1 MLIVLTGLALAQAEE
16 LAGDN
21 RYPYRPWI
29 LSKSISVEPPN
40 CYPPDREGRALDGDY
55 RRLQTVT
62 SGNPSRKKTLRT
74 VLTSAQTADPLRE
87 FLQQYSGSAET
98 WLPAK
103 RVAEYVFGHGRTND
117 LENRQ
122 RMAWLYKV
130 INSLESAGSK
140 S

>member
-1 MLIVLTGLALAQAEE
+1 MSGPASAHGAARGWAAMMIVLTGLALAQAEE

-21 RYPYRPWI
+21 RYPY
-29 LSKSISVEPPN
+29 
-40 CYPPDREGRALDGDY
+40 
-55 RRLQTVT
+55 
-62 SGNPSRKKTLRT
+62 
-74 VLTSAQTADPLRE
+74 SAQTADPLRD